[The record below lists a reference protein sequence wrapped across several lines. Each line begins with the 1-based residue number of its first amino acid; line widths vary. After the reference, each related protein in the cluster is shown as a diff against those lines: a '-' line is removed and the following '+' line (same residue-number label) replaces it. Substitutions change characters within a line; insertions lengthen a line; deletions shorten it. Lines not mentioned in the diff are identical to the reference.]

1 MIKNKNYYPLAIDS
15 WGSSEISAIKR
26 VMKSGLYTM
35 GQEVINFEK
44 EFAKYFNMKH
54 AIMVNSEVLLIF
66 LSIFSLVISNKYNFD
81 YGDEVIVPGL
91 AWSTTY
97 SPFFF
102 IKSKLKVID
111 IDINT
116 LNIDF
121 ESIKRAVTK
130 KTKMIVAVSI
140 LGNPVELSKLRLFCK
155 KKKIILFEDNCE
167 SLGAKIDGN
176 YTGTFGHLST
186 CSFFFSHHISTIEGG
201 MILTNDTSLAKVI
214 RSMRAHGWT
223 RDIETKNKK
232 KLNIILYILE

>member
-54 AIMVNSEVLLIF
+54 AIMVNSGSSANF

-111 IDINT
+111 ININ
-116 LNIDF
+116 F
-121 ESIKRAVTK
+121 EYR
-130 KTKMIVAVSI
+130 
-140 LGNPVELSKLRLFCK
+140 F
-155 KKKIILFEDNCE
+155 
-167 SLGAKIDGN
+167 
-176 YTGTFGHLST
+176 
-186 CSFFFSHHISTIEGG
+186 
-201 MILTNDTSLAKVI
+201 
-214 RSMRAHGWT
+214 
-223 RDIETKNKK
+223 
-232 KLNIILYILE
+232 